1 MKKKTEMKWEK
12 KRKKSNWLNTTIQ
25 SFEVS
30 KIFFKEMNNFIQQ
43 ELIQL
48 IKCES
53 QAAQLFS
60 RKKCF
65 MSK

>member
-53 QAAQLFS
+53 
-60 RKKCF
+60 
-65 MSK
+65 